1 MSQHFSGSNIRPE
14 ATGYGLVYY
23 VGHMLSQLATA
34 TDFAGKRVLVSGS
47 GNVAQYAAL
56 KVIELGGSVLS
67 LSDSKG
73 ALIAKDAKGFSVD
86 DIAAIANIKLDRK
99 YLVDFVQTGNVA
111 ERFEYHEGTIRLHFT
126 KTTSLIAF
134 TFRQEAMD
142 SR

>member
-1 MSQHFSGSNIRPE
+1 
-14 ATGYGLVYY
+14 
-23 VGHMLSQLATA
+23 MLSQLATA

-111 ERFEYHEGTIRLHFT
+111 GRFEYHEGTI
-126 KTTSLIAF
+126 SLSSLTA
-134 TFRQEAMD
+134 T
-142 SR
+142 